1 MDLYVYCTCSI
12 SLRDLRATYAIGVKV
27 SKPFAADQ
35 GKPFFFTLSWRFRA
49 VMSTAKAWRQEFIQ
63 DRRSGKDGGGAVSL
77 LTYNFLLELY
87 KGSGE

>member
-1 MDLYVYCTCSI
+1 MSN
-12 SLRDLRATYAIGVKV
+12 
-27 SKPFAADQ
+27 PFAVDQ
-35 GKPFFFTLSWRFRA
+35 GKPCFFTFSWRFRA
-49 VMSTAKAWRQEFIQ
+49 VMSTAKAWRQEFKK